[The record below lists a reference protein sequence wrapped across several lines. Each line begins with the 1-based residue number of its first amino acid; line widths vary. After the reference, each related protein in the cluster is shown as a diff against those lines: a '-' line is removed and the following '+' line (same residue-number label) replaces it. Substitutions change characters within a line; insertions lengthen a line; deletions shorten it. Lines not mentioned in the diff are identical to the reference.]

1 MDKLLQQTKEEVGR
15 REREVKRVLQESF
28 REKESD
34 SVHGGRKEIYSMD
47 GFRGR
52 RKLSDG
58 ERQETDSRVGRQHLV
73 PKKGQEFVSYVKK

>member
-1 MDKLLQQTKEEVGR
+1 MTLEEMKEEVGR
-15 REREVKRVLQESF
+15 RGREVKRVLQESF

-52 RKLSDG
+52 RELSD
-58 ERQETDSRVGRQHLV
+58 RGR
-73 PKKGQEFVSYVKK
+73 